1 MKNRIDEG
9 LELLLA
15 DYQVLYHQLRD
26 YHWNVKGPLFFS
38 LHETFEGMYRL
49 LCERADHA

>member
-1 MKNRIDEG
+1 MEGGASRVEDVSVKAANPENTTMKNRIDDG

-26 YHWNVKGPLFFS
+26 YHWLS
-38 LHETFEGMYRL
+38 L
-49 LCERADHA
+49 